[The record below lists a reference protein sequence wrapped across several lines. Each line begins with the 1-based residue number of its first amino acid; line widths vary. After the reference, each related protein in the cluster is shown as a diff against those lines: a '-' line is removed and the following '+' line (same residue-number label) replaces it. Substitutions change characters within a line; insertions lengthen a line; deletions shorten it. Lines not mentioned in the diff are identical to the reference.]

1 MSTLRQA
8 LADYLTMRRAL
19 GYKMDKAERLLGQ
32 FVAFAEDRGETH
44 VRTETALAWATLPA
58 DAAAIWT
65 SRRLAEVR
73 LFARH
78 LHTLDPRTEV
88 PPADLLPA
96 KTRRAT
102 PYLYTPLEIAALMQ
116 ATAILRG
123 PHVQA
128 TYRTLIGLLAAT
140 GMRIGEAIALDQG
153 DFDAGSGMVTIRHG
167 KFDKARALPL
177 HPTTVAALDAYL
189 RRDGRPR
196 PEGPPV
202 LLISSRGKRLG
213 YGTVHWVFHKL
224 LNHCAIVPRSA
235 ACRPRIHDLRHSF
248 AVSTIAD
255 DYRSGAPGSRL
266 AILSTYLGHADP
278 GDTYWY
284 LSAAPE
290 LLGLAGER
298 LERHLKQRTEANLD
312 HKICAACATDQ
323 LPGDA

>member
-1 MSTLRQA
+1 MSDLRQA

-32 FVAFAEDRGETH
+32 FVAFAEERGETH
-44 VRTETALAWATLPA
+44 VRTETALAWATLPSGA
-58 DAAAIWT
+58 DAIWT

-78 LHTLDPRTEV
+78 LRTLDPRTEV
-88 PPADLLPA
+88 PPDDLLPA
-96 KTRRAT
+96 RKRRAT
-102 PYLYTPLEIAALMQ
+102 PYLYTPQEVTDLMR

-123 PHVQA
+123 SHVQA

-140 GMRIGEAIALDQG
+140 GMRVGEAIGLDQD
-153 DFDAGSGMVTIRHG
+153 DFDAAHGMVTIRHG

-177 HPTTVAALDAYL
+177 HPSTVAALDDYL
-189 RRDGRPR
+189 RRNDRPR
-196 PEGPPV
+196 HAGMPT
-202 LLISSRGKRLG
+202 LLISSTGKRLR
-213 YGTVHWVFHKL
+213 YTVVQPIFHKL
-224 LNHCAIVPRSA
+224 LHQCGIAPRSA
-235 ACRPRIHDLRHSF
+235 TCRPRIHDLRHSF
-248 AVSTIAD
+248 AVSTIVD

-298 LERHLKQRTEANLD
+298 LERHLR
-312 HKICAACATDQ
+312 
-323 LPGDA
+323 GDA

>member
-1 MSTLRQA
+1 MSDLHQA

-32 FVAFAEDRGETH
+32 FVVFVEELGETH
-44 VRTETALAWATLPA
+44 IRTETALAWATRPA
-58 DAAAIWT
+58 GAAAIWT

-78 LHTLDPRTEV
+78 LRTLDSRTEV

-96 KTRRAT
+96 RRRRAT
-102 PYLYTPLEIAALMQ
+102 PYLYTPQEVADLMR
-116 ATAILRG
+116 ATTILRG
-123 PHVQA
+123 SHVQA

-140 GMRIGEAIALDQG
+140 GMRIGEAISLDRD

-177 HPTTVAALDAYL
+177 HPTTATALDDYL
-189 RRDGRPR
+189 RRDDRPR
-196 PEGPPV
+196 PAGMPA
-202 LLISSRGKRLG
+202 LLISSTGKRLS
-213 YGTVHWVFHKL
+213 YGTVQPFFHKL
-224 LNHCAIVPRSA
+224 LHHCGIAPRSA
-235 ACRPRIHDLRHSF
+235 TCRPRIHDLRHSF
-248 AVSTIAD
+248 AVSTIVD
-255 DYRSGAPGSRL
+255 GYRLGAPGSRL
-266 AILSTYLGHADP
+266 VILSTYLGHAAP

-298 LERHLKQRTEANLD
+298 LERHLR
-312 HKICAACATDQ
+312 
-323 LPGDA
+323 GDT

>member
-1 MSTLRQA
+1 MSHLRNA

-44 VRTETALAWATLPA
+44 VRAGTALAWATKPA
-58 DAAAIWT
+58 GADAIWT

-78 LHTLDPRTEV
+78 LRTLDPRTEV
-88 PPADLLPA
+88 PPDDLLPA
-96 KTRRAT
+96 QTRRAT
-102 PYLYTPLEIAALMQ
+102 PYLYTPQEVADLMR
-116 ATAILRG
+116 ATEILRG
-123 PHVQA
+123 SHVQA

-140 GMRIGEAIALDQG
+140 GIRIGEAIALDQG
-153 DFDAGSGMVTIRHG
+153 DFDAGTGMVTIRHG
-167 KFDKARALPL
+167 KFDKARALPM
-177 HPTTVAALDAYL
+177 HPTTVAALQDYL
-189 RRDGRPR
+189 HRDDRPR
-196 PEGPPV
+196 PSGPPV
-202 LLISSRGKRLG
+202 LLISSRGKRLR
-213 YGTVHWVFHKL
+213 YNTVQSIFQKL
-224 LNHCAIVPRSA
+224 LHHCGIAPRSA

-248 AVSTIAD
+248 AVSTIVD
-255 DYRSGAPGSRL
+255 DYRTGDPGSRL

-298 LERHLKQRTEANLD
+298 LERHLAGNS
-312 HKICAACATDQ
+312 
-323 LPGDA
+323 

>member
-1 MSTLRQA
+1 MSNLHQA

-44 VRTETALAWATLPA
+44 VRTETALAWATRPA
-58 DAAAIWT
+58 GAAAIWT

-78 LHTLDPRTEV
+78 LRTLDGVSEV

-96 KTRRAT
+96 RGRRAT
-102 PYLYTPLEIAALMQ
+102 PYLYTPQEVADLMR
-116 ATAILRG
+116 ATGHLRG
-123 PHVQA
+123 SHVQA

-140 GMRIGEAIALDQG
+140 GMRIGEAIGLDRD
-153 DFDAGSGMVTIRHG
+153 DFDAGGGMVTIRHG
-167 KFDKARALPL
+167 KFHKARALPL
-177 HPTTVAALDAYL
+177 HPTTVAALQDYL
-189 RRDGRPR
+189 RLDRPR
-196 PEGPPV
+196 LEGPPV
-202 LLISSRGKRLG
+202 LLISSRGKRLR
-213 YGTVHWVFHKL
+213 YGTVQPIFHKL
-224 LNHCAIVPRSA
+224 LHHCGIAPRSA
-235 ACRPRIHDLRHSF
+235 TCRPRIHDLRHSF
-248 AVSTIAD
+248 AVSTIAGG
-255 DYRSGAPGSRL
+255 YRAGDPGSRL

-298 LERHLKQRTEANLD
+298 LERHLR
-312 HKICAACATDQ
+312 
-323 LPGDA
+323 GDA

>member
-1 MSTLRQA
+1 MSRLHQA

-32 FVAFAEDRGETH
+32 FTAFAGERGETH
-44 VRTETALAWATLPA
+44 IRTETALAWATLPSGA
-58 DAAAIWT
+58 DVIWT

-96 KTRRAT
+96 HVRRAT
-102 PYLYTPLEIAALMQ
+102 PYLYTPQEIGALMQ
-116 ATAILRG
+116 ATVILRG
-123 PHVQA
+123 SHVQA

-140 GMRIGEAIALDQG
+140 GMRIGEAISLDRD
-153 DFDAGSGMVTIRHG
+153 DFDASSGMVTIRHG

-177 HPTTVAALDAYL
+177 HPSTVAALDDYL
-189 RRDGRPR
+189 RRDDRPR
-196 PEGPPV
+196 KGNTPT
-202 LLISSRGKRLG
+202 LLISSTDKRLR
-213 YGTVHWVFHKL
+213 YTVVQPIFHKL
-224 LNHCAIVPRSA
+224 LHHCGIAPRSA

-248 AVSTIAD
+248 AVSTIVD
-255 DYRSGAPGSRL
+255 DYRLGNPGSRL

-290 LLGLAGER
+290 LLGLACDR
-298 LERHLKQRTEANLD
+298 LERHLR
-312 HKICAACATDQ
+312 
-323 LPGDA
+323 GDA

>member
-1 MSTLRQA
+1 MSRLRNA

-32 FVAFAEDRGETH
+32 FTAFAEDRGETH
-44 VRTETALAWATLPA
+44 VRTETALAWATRPSG
-58 DAAAIWT
+58 AAAIWT

-73 LFARH
+73 IFARH
-78 LHTLDPRTEV
+78 LHALDGVSEV
-88 PPADLLPA
+88 PPDDLLPA
-96 KTRRAT
+96 RGRRAT
-102 PYLYTPLEIAALMQ
+102 PYFYTSHQIAELMR
-116 ATAILRG
+116 ATEILRG
-123 PHVQA
+123 SHVQA

-153 DFDAGSGMVTIRHG
+153 DFDAGSGMVTIRRA

-189 RRDGRPR
+189 RRDDRPS
-196 PEGPPV
+196 PEGPQV
-202 LLISSRGKRLG
+202 LLISSRGKRLR
-213 YGTVHWVFHKL
+213 YGSVHWVFHKL
-224 LNHCAIVPRSA
+224 LRHCAIVPRSA
-235 ACRPRIHDLRHSF
+235 LCRPRIHDLRHSF

-255 DYRSGAPGSRL
+255 DYRAGDPGSRL

-290 LLGLAGER
+290 LLALAGER
-298 LERHLKQRTEANLD
+298 LERHLA
-312 HKICAACATDQ
+312 
-323 LPGDA
+323 GDA

>member
-1 MSTLRQA
+1 MSHLRNA

-32 FVAFAEDRGETH
+32 FVTFADNRGETH
-44 VRTETALAWATLPA
+44 VRTETALAWATKPA
-58 DAAAIWT
+58 GADAIWT

-78 LHTLDPRTEV
+78 LRTLDPRTEV
-88 PPADLLPA
+88 PPDDLLPA
-96 KTRRAT
+96 QTRRAT
-102 PYLYTPLEIAALMQ
+102 PYLYTPQEVGDLMR

-123 PHVQA
+123 SHVQA

-153 DFDAGSGMVTIRHG
+153 DFDAGGGIVTIRHG

-177 HPTTVAALDAYL
+177 HPTTVAALQDYL
-189 RRDGRPR
+189 HRDDRPR
-196 PEGPPV
+196 PLGPPV
-202 LLISSRGKRLG
+202 LLISSRGKRLR
-213 YGTVHWVFHKL
+213 YNTVQPIFQKL
-224 LNHCAIVPRSA
+224 LHHCGIAPRSA
-235 ACRPRIHDLRHSF
+235 TCRPRVHDLRHSF
-248 AVSTIAD
+248 AVSTIVD
-255 DYRSGAPGSRL
+255 DYRTGDPGSRL

-298 LERHLKQRTEANLD
+298 LERHLA
-312 HKICAACATDQ
+312 
-323 LPGDA
+323 GDA

>member
-1 MSTLRQA
+1 MSHLRNA

-32 FVAFAEDRGETH
+32 FTAFAEDRGETH
-44 VRTETALAWATLPA
+44 VRTETALAWATRPA
-58 DAAAIWT
+58 GAAAIWI

-78 LHTLDPRTEV
+78 LHALDGVSEV

-102 PYLYTPLEIAALMQ
+102 PYLYTPQEIAALMQ

-123 PHVQA
+123 SHVQA

-140 GMRIGEAIALDQG
+140 GMRIGEAISLDRD
-153 DFDAGSGMVTIRHG
+153 DFDAGAGMVTIRHG

-189 RRDGRPR
+189 RLDDRPR
-196 PEGPPV
+196 PEGPQI

-224 LNHCAIVPRSA
+224 LHHCAIVPRSA

-255 DYRSGAPGSRL
+255 EYRAGDPGSRL

-290 LLGLAGER
+290 LLALAGER
-298 LERHLKQRTEANLD
+298 LERHLE
-312 HKICAACATDQ
+312 
-323 LPGDA
+323 GDA

>member
-1 MSTLRQA
+1 MIRLHQA

-32 FVAFAEDRGETH
+32 FTTFAGERGEAH
-44 VRTETALAWATLPA
+44 IRTETALAWATLPSGA
-58 DAAAIWT
+58 DVIWT

-96 KTRRAT
+96 HVRRAT
-102 PYLYTPLEIAALMQ
+102 PYLYTPQEIAALME
-116 ATAILRG
+116 ATVILRG
-123 PHVQA
+123 SHVQA

-140 GMRIGEAIALDQG
+140 GMRIGEAISLDRD
-153 DFDAGSGMVTIRHG
+153 DFDASSGMVTIRHG

-177 HPTTVAALDAYL
+177 HPSTVAALDDYL
-189 RRDGRPR
+189 RRDDRPR
-196 PEGPPV
+196 KGNTPT
-202 LLISSRGKRLG
+202 LLISSTGKRLR
-213 YGTVHWVFHKL
+213 YTVVQPIFHKL
-224 LNHCAIVPRSA
+224 LQHCGIGPRSA

-248 AVSTIAD
+248 AVSTIVD
-255 DYRSGAPGSRL
+255 DYRSGNPGSRL

-290 LLGLAGER
+290 LLGLASDR
-298 LERHLKQRTEANLD
+298 LERHLA
-312 HKICAACATDQ
+312 
-323 LPGDA
+323 GDA

>member
-1 MSTLRQA
+1 MSHLRSA

-19 GYKMDKAERLLGQ
+19 GYKMCKAKRLLGQ

-44 VRTETALAWATLPA
+44 VQTETALAWATQPA
-58 DAAAIWT
+58 GAAAIWT

-78 LHTLDPRTEV
+78 LRVLDGVSEV
-88 PPADLLPA
+88 PADDLLPA
-96 KTRRAT
+96 RGRRAT
-102 PYLYTPLEIAALMQ
+102 PYLYKPYEIAALMQ
-116 ATAILRG
+116 ATGHLRG

-140 GMRIGEAIALDQG
+140 GMRIGEAIGLDRD
-153 DFDAGSGMVTIRHG
+153 DFDAGSGIVTIRHG

-177 HPTTVAALDAYL
+177 HPSTVAALDDYL
-189 RRDGRPR
+189 RRDDRPQSA
-196 PEGPPV
+196 GMPP
-202 LLISSRGKRLG
+202 LLISSRGKRLR
-213 YGTVHWVFHKL
+213 YSTVQPIFHKL
-224 LNHCAIVPRSA
+224 LHHCGIAPRSA

-248 AVSTIAD
+248 AVSTIVD
-255 DYRSGAPGSRL
+255 DYRSGDPGSRL

-278 GDTYWY
+278 GATYWY

-298 LERHLKQRTEANLD
+298 LERHLGSGA
-312 HKICAACATDQ
+312 
-323 LPGDA
+323 